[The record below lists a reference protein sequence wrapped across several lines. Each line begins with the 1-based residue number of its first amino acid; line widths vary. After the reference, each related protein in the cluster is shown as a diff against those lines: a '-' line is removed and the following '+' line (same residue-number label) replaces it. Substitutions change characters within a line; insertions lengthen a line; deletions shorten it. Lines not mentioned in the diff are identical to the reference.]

1 MGYREGGG
9 SSVIRSTP
17 LPPATTPTFFLGA
30 PGGYAYLP
38 HTSLCQVS
46 LLLPEWCLPCFPFI
60 AQLTRSGGR
69 GCVCG
74 GVVSVPES
82 GSPFLQHVVTHPG
95 ILPISCG
102 KPGHRARNHLC
113 FPE

>member
-38 HTSLCQVS
+38 RTSLCQVS
-46 LLLPEWCLPCFPFI
+46 PLLPEWCLPCFPFI

-69 GCVCG
+69 VCVWG
-74 GVVSVPES
+74 G
-82 GSPFLQHVVTHPG
+82 GRLSP
-95 ILPISCG
+95 
-102 KPGHRARNHLC
+102 
-113 FPE
+113 